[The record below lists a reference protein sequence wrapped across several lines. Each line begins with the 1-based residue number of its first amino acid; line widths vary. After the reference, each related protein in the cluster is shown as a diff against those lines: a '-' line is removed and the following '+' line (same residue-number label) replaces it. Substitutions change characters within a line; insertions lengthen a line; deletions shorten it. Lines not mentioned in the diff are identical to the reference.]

1 MKALVID
8 AETWPDDAN
17 ANLRFLKRDVSQ
29 LINESID
36 YEKTMWER
44 IEMEFE
50 QVDVESLGFDHPIC
64 SRVLDI
70 RSEPFMKM
78 PGSFC
83 DIFKEPFQK
92 YRLDQN
98 DIIMDV
104 CKEFIHNEKSKIN
117 VNDDLS
123 NVEYGRWLD
132 KPEMLQTMSRQILE
146 AL

>member
-1 MKALVID
+1 
-8 AETWPDDAN
+8 
-17 ANLRFLKRDVSQ
+17 LRFLKRDVGQ

-44 IEMEFE
+44 IEMELE

-64 SRVLDI
+64 SGVLDI
-70 RSEPFMKM
+70 RSEPFTKM

-83 DIFKEPFQK
+83 DVFKEPFQK

-117 VNDDLS
+117 VDDDLS

>member
-1 MKALVID
+1 MID
-8 AETWPDDAN
+8 VETWPDDAN
-17 ANLRFLKRDVSQ
+17 ANLRFLKRDVGQ

-44 IEMEFE
+44 IEMELE

-64 SRVLDI
+64 SGVLDI
-70 RSEPFMKM
+70 RSEPFTKM

-83 DIFKEPFQK
+83 DVFKEPFQK

-104 CKEFIHNEKSKIN
+104 CKEFIHNEKLKIN